1 MNGEL
6 LIKGYKFPKTCILNF
21 QDRTVITGDDT
32 FTIFELFNMLEN
44 YFCKKDFSDY
54 YLDKGTL
61 LILNGNVLSG
71 DEFIVFRLSPMVSLA
86 EELKITK
93 KSILGQVVS
102 SLFED
107 KDERTVALSEAIET
121 NILKYINPLTK
132 AFGISFVSETEDI
145 FTISKIIKPSVEHN
159 KKDILFKENNQ
170 FHNKSFLINLIS
182 KVKTNKKKLLLVEL
196 PEYGLKD
203 KELQDFLQILVKA
216 SIDNIVIYTNRV
228 EVTKTIPDIYNYN
241 ISKKGELHGFDD
253 YDELESKLR
262 LLIYN
267 ENVDIV
273 GRIFDYI
280 FSLSSGIKL
289 ENDSFT
295 RIIEEFYQK
304 NY

>member
-1 MNGEL
+1 MS
-6 LIKGYKFPKTCILNF
+6 
-21 QDRTVITGDDT
+21 V
-32 FTIFELFNMLEN
+32 
-44 YFCKKDFSDY
+44 
-54 YLDKGTL
+54 
-61 LILNGNVLSG
+61 
-71 DEFIVFRLSPMVSLA
+71 
-86 EELKITK
+86 
-93 KSILGQVVS
+93 
-102 SLFED
+102 
-107 KDERTVALSEAIET
+107 
-121 NILKYINPLTK
+121 NI
-132 AFGISFVSETEDI
+132 
-145 FTISKIIKPSVEHN
+145 
-159 KKDILFKENNQ
+159 
-170 FHNKSFLINLIS
+170 
-182 KVKTNKKKLLLVEL
+182 EL